1 MHKVSTRWG
10 ELEVRYYRTETHQ
23 GLSVPSVTVSLAE
36 WCASKRGPPPVLMP
50 IDLMVTGD
58 WDRHL
63 SMALKADIEAATY
76 VPPVKSAQQPRQ
88 PQQKQEWKR

>member
-10 ELEVRYYRTETHQ
+10 ELEVKYYRTETAQ

-36 WCASKRGPPPVLMP
+36 WCASKRGPPPILMP
-50 IDLMVTGD
+50 IDLSVTGD

-63 SMALKADIEAATY
+63 SMALKADIDDAVY
-76 VPPVKSAQQPRQ
+76 VPPVKPAQQAPR
-88 PQQKQEWKR
+88 QQKQDWKR